1 MVSHTSS
8 DIETQKSKEKCQALL
23 NLSSKIRYVGI
34 INDFGRTLAGQLRRG
49 TVPLFKV
56 EEARNE
62 FFIEATRNR
71 MRRDFEYSIGK
82 TEFSITIN
90 GKVIILVI
98 PDDTAGYLYYFTFDR
113 NTCVEEIIHV
123 KETARN
129 SVITQKHDNL
139 E

>member
-71 MRRDFEYSIGK
+71 LRRHFEYSIGK
-82 TEFSITIN
+82 MEFGITVN
-90 GKVIILVI
+90 EKVIILVV
-98 PDDTAGYLYYFTFDR
+98 PSVTSSHLYYFTFDKDA
-113 NTCVEEIIHV
+113 TVQEITQI
-123 KETARN
+123 KETATR
-129 SVITQKHDNL
+129 SIITG
-139 E
+139 ET

>member
-1 MVSHTSS
+1 MVSETSS

-34 INDFGRTLAGQLRRG
+34 INNFGRTIAGQLRRG
-49 TVPLFKV
+49 TVPLFNV

-71 MRRDFEYSIGK
+71 LRKDFEYSIGK

-90 GKVIILVI
+90 EKVIILVI
-98 PDDTAGYLYYFTFDR
+98 PSAAAKFLYYFTFDK
-113 NTCVEEIIHV
+113 NASVQEIIHI
-123 KETARN
+123 KETA
-129 SVITQKHDNL
+129 ITSIIT
-139 E
+139 

>member
-71 MRRDFEYSIGK
+71 LRRHFEYSIGK
-82 TEFSITIN
+82 MEFGITVN
-90 GKVIILVI
+90 EKVTLVV
-98 PDDTAGYLYYFTFDR
+98 PSVTAGHLYYFTFDKDA
-113 NTCVEEIIHV
+113 TVQEITQI
-123 KETARN
+123 KETATR
-129 SVITQKHDNL
+129 SIITG
-139 E
+139 ET

>member
-71 MRRDFEYSIGK
+71 LRRHFEYSIGK
-82 TEFSITIN
+82 MEFGITVN
-90 GKVIILVI
+90 EKVIILVV
-98 PDDTAGYLYYFTFDR
+98 PSVTGSHLYYFTFDKDA
-113 NTCVEEIIHV
+113 TVQEITQI
-123 KETARN
+123 KETATR
-129 SVITQKHDNL
+129 SIITG
-139 E
+139 ET

>member
-71 MRRDFEYSIGK
+71 LRRHFEYSIGK
-82 TEFSITIN
+82 MEFGITVN
-90 GKVIILVI
+90 EKVIILVV
-98 PDDTAGYLYYFTFDR
+98 PSATASHLYYFTFDKDA
-113 NTCVEEIIHV
+113 TVQEITQI
-123 KETARN
+123 KETATR
-129 SVITQKHDNL
+129 SIITG
-139 E
+139 ET

>member
-71 MRRDFEYSIGK
+71 LRRHFEYSIGK
-82 TEFSITIN
+82 MEFGITVN
-90 GKVIILVI
+90 EKVIILVV
-98 PDDTAGYLYYFTFDR
+98 PSVTANHLYYFTFDKDA
-113 NTCVEEIIHV
+113 TVQEIMQI
-123 KETARN
+123 KETATR
-129 SVITQKHDNL
+129 SIITG
-139 E
+139 ET

>member
-71 MRRDFEYSIGK
+71 LRRHFEYSIGK
-82 TEFSITIN
+82 MEFGITVN
-90 GKVIILVI
+90 EKVKILVV
-98 PDDTAGYLYYFTFDR
+98 PSVTGSHLYYFTFDKDA
-113 NTCVEEIIHV
+113 TVQEITQI
-123 KETARN
+123 KETATR
-129 SVITQKHDNL
+129 SIITG
-139 E
+139 ET

>member
-56 EEARNE
+56 EEAINE

-71 MRRDFEYSIGK
+71 LRRHFEYSIGK
-82 TEFSITIN
+82 MEFGITVN
-90 GKVIILVI
+90 EKVIILVI
-98 PDDTAGYLYYFTFDR
+98 PSVTASHLYYFTFDKDA
-113 NTCVEEIIHV
+113 TVQEITQI
-123 KETARN
+123 KETATR
-129 SVITQKHDNL
+129 SIITG
-139 E
+139 ET

>member
-23 NLSSKIRYVGI
+23 NLSSIIRYVGI
-34 INDFGRTLAGQLRRG
+34 INDFGRSLAGQLRRG

-71 MRRDFEYSIGK
+71 LRRDFEYSIGK
-82 TEFSITIN
+82 MEFGITVN
-90 GKVIILVI
+90 EKVIILVV
-98 PDDTAGYLYYFTFDR
+98 PSVTASHLYYFTFDKD
-113 NTCVEEIIHV
+113 TTVQEITQI
-123 KETARN
+123 KETATR
-129 SVITQKHDNL
+129 SIITG
-139 E
+139 ET

>member
-62 FFIEATRNR
+62 FFIEC
-71 MRRDFEYSIGK
+71 K
-82 TEFSITIN
+82 
-90 GKVIILVI
+90 II
-98 PDDTAGYLYYFTFDR
+98 
-113 NTCVEEIIHV
+113 
-123 KETARN
+123 
-129 SVITQKHDNL
+129 
-139 E
+139 